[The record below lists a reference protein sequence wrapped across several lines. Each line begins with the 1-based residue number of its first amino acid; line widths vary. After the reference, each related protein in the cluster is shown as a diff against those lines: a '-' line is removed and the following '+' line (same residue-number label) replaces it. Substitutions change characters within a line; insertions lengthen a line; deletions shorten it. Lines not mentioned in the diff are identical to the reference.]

1 MLFRSWQ
8 AFGSIFFGSIS
19 KLEVITATPQPLPDI
34 VVLDLH
40 RVINMDTTG
49 LDALQSLHR
58 HILEHGDRLV
68 LCAAN
73 RQPLSLMKRAG
84 FLEELGEGN
93 LFESLDEAYAALRG
107 ASHSA

>member
-1 MLFRSWQ
+1 
-8 AFGSIFFGSIS
+8 
-19 KLEVITATPQPLPDI
+19 
-34 VVLDLH
+34 
-40 RVINMDTTG
+40 MDTTG

-58 HILEHGDRLV
+58 HIREHGGRLV

-107 ASHSA
+107 ASRSA